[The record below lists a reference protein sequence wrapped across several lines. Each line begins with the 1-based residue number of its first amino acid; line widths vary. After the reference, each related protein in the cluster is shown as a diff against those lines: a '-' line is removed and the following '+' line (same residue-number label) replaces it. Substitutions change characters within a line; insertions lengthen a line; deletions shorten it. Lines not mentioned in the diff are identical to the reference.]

1 MQAEKARCY
10 VVGTPPGGESGRA
23 AEWVNQHH
31 VMIGH
36 HQVERRLS
44 NLTARNCNEKKREH
58 VL

>member
-36 HQVERRLS
+36 HQGITPSMVFHEVWKS
-44 NLTARNCNEKKREH
+44 GD
-58 VL
+58 VLN